1 MQEEALAGLVERL
14 TAEPQLSYTLD
25 QIVHEASREVP
36 GSDFCA
42 VSLSRQGRIEHIST
56 TDPLARKLDTLQVE
70 LEQGPSFEVSW
81 DHELLRVVD
90 FATESRWPRWVP
102 AVRGL
107 GIGSSLTVLL
117 PVDGPLAT
125 LSLYSRKTE
134 AFDQTSIDLAAVY
147 ARLSGVALQQAY
159 HADGLRTA
167 MQSRLTIGAAQGI
180 LMERYNISLDRSF
193 EVLRRRSNETNVKL
207 RDVALA
213 IVQQTDE
220 HTATGGASQR
230 TGSRVEMA
238 DSTGSD

>member
-1 MQEEALAGLVERL
+1 GFLRGV
-14 TAEPQLSYTLD
+14 AEPAGKDRTHLD
-25 QIVHEASREVP
+25 HRSAGAEVGHPP
-36 GSDFCA
+36 G
-42 VSLSRQGRIEHIST
+42 G
-56 TDPLARKLDTLQVE
+56 ARA
-70 LEQGPSFEVSW
+70 GP
-81 DHELLRVVD
+81 LLRGLLG
-90 FATESRWPRWVP
+90 PR
-102 AVRGL
+102 AAARRGL
-107 GIGSSLTVLL
+107 RHRV
-117 PVDGPLAT
+117 PM
-125 LSLYSRKTE
+125 
-134 AFDQTSIDLAAVY
+134 AAVY